1 MMHNS
6 YTVATASSFAGVD
19 RKTVL
24 NALKNEALTA
34 SKTTKNHWVISH
46 NNLKKW
52 MKSRGKSHS
61 PRKPVTTITSKSSGK
76 QFTITSEVSE
86 PLKVA
91 EDRMSLSLLRADVIN
106 LKNIIID
113 NIAFVDGSKN
123 PHSRDDI
130 DFSDVEHMEFLF
142 TQAKLLKYITDQLE
156 TIEPE
161 DA

>member
-1 MMHNS
+1 MMHNH
-6 YTVATASSFAGVD
+6 YTVATASSFAGVCS
-19 RKTVL
+19 KTVL
-24 NALKNEALTA
+24 NALKKDKLTA
-34 SKTTKNHWVISH
+34 TKTAKNRWAISK

-52 MKSRGKSHS
+52 MEERGTPNS

-91 EDRMSLSLLRADVIN
+91 EDSMSLSLLRADVIN